1 MERSRAD
8 AVGHGFREH
17 VHPVGPSVEV
27 HIRANGVAKTRQR
40 LKGEDL
46 RHRIHRGGQ
55 QREESRV
62 GTDVEHDTRAPSEFE
77 ERPDRL
83 RLVTFEP
90 TPVETA
96 PNRIVRSGSIE

>member
-1 MERSRAD
+1 MRGSLRS
-8 AVGHGFREH
+8 
-17 VHPVGPSVEV
+17 
-27 HIRANGVAKTRQR
+27 
-40 LKGEDL
+40 
-46 RHRIHRGGQ
+46 GGQ

-90 TPVETA
+90 APVETA
-96 PNRIVRSGSIE
+96 PDRIVRSGR